1 MRKSTMTP
9 GICSCAL
16 LMASALLFVPAV
28 HGDAW
33 NKKTEV
39 TFHDEVKLPNG
50 VTLPSNGDYV
60 LKLLDSSADRH
71 IVQVMNNREDRVYAT
86 ILAIPSERMEPK
98 GKTVIT
104 FYETPAGE
112 PHYIRTWYYP
122 GDTIGQEFTYPKTT
136 ADYLTRVSG
145 TEAPSTP
152 EVAAAATPPPA
163 VEGQQATS
171 GQEEAAAAPEPTPA
185 PPVVAENLAPENG
198 NAVEEQATPQPPQET
213 EQQQQRQQPET
224 APAQGND
231 AGKTETGRLPGT
243 ASNMPLAAVLG
254 LISLGAALGIRAWR
268 TRII

>member
-1 MRKSTMTP
+1 MRKSTMTL

-16 LMASALLFVPAV
+16 LMASALLFVPAA

-152 EVAAAATPPPA
+152 EVAAATPPPA

-231 AGKTETGRLPGT
+231 AGKAETERLPGT